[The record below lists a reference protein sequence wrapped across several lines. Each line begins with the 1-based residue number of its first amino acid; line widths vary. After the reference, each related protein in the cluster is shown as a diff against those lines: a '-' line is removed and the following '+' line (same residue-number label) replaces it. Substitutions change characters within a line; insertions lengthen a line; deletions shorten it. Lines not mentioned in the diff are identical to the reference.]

1 NTHHVRSPA
10 HLLFPSITISFPA
23 TTEKETS
30 RLRYTVEREMDEASR
45 RAGGSS
51 SRDISPAICD
61 ETQPPLAAGIQRD
74 ANFIQDEMEVMNGF
88 VRHLARTQQLA
99 PSAGHRDD
107 QDNDEVQA
115 WARQVRDLAGDSRDC
130 INLYR
135 HTGPRRAKGLLRY
148 VQMPWFLGGCAT
160 IPRSRST
167 IAKRIRELKVRVQEA
182 GERRLR
188 YGIVMPPPPA
198 ITQTSTTMAMV
209 SSSRRPPLDN
219 FQESEDGGDNDDERG
234 VFRRALIDAEPNI
247 LEEGAAELIAWLGKK
262 GDGDEAGGRPFRLT
276 VILAPDDAE
285 GTGLAQQVY
294 QDPSVSGVFNVKVWI
309 TIQRPPILWQIFHDL
324 LCQLL
329 PGQNQDMLDD
339 TSSDNMK
346 LLWSIRGRL
355 EGRRVLIVLDD
366 LDDYAGL
373 WDQIRIALNFISLP
387 AGSAI
392 MVTTKDDGLV
402 KSSSP
407 DKVVTY
413 SLVDFFFKRAVALVT
428 SNFQDGDVRAI
439 IRSILKR
446 CDPDVASMKMFLH
459 ALYGNPN
466 RTKQELEKLQES
478 LCSEADDDS
487 TYNLKQ
493 MVMFSYSDMP
503 RQCQMC
509 FLHLCLL
516 LPQDH
521 SIRRTSLVRR
531 WAAQGLISAEGDHGS
546 AEAAAERCFGAFV
559 SRGLI
564 CPADI
569 GDAGKIKT
577 CVVPPPVHRLITEVA
592 EEENVISV
600 GSMIC
605 SAHLG
610 DIKRCLGSLPASSQ
624 LLLLKVLDLEGCK
637 GLQKRHLNNICK
649 LFMLKYLSLRNTDV
663 SALPKRIH
671 KLQQLETL
679 DIRQTKIQA
688 FPADFAKLL
697 MLKHLLAGRA
707 DLSPVKD
714 TINSKESF
722 STPRMPRG
730 IGAMRRNLEILSHVQ
745 VSRSGSELML
755 MDVGQ
760 LLKVR
765 KLGVVLHGKKVGSS
779 FKHLLQAI
787 SKLHKCLHSL
797 SIRIGHPG
805 DETDPLTFSV
815 DQENPFSPP
824 KFLQSLYIS
833 GLTGVGLPPW
843 ITELHQLAK
852 ITLRDTSLTDHAIR
866 LLGKL
871 TGLRCLRLRQ
881 MSYAEMKITFG
892 KEEFPSLKFLIIEGS
907 DITNIIFESG
917 AAPGLEKIA
926 WGFKSMQFI
935 SGIGHLPR
943 LKELE
948 LSGSCNPD
956 PVKQAVAAHPN
967 HPVFKHNA

>member
-1 NTHHVRSPA
+1 MA
-10 HLLFPSITISFPA
+10 
-23 TTEKETS
+23 
-30 RLRYTVEREMDEASR
+30 EASR

-51 SRDISPAICD
+51 SGDISPAVCTD
-61 ETQPPLAAGIQRD
+61 TQPPLAAGVQRD
-74 ANFIQDEMEVMNGF
+74 ANFIKDEMEVMNGF
-88 VRHLARTQQLA
+88 LRHLARTQQLA
-99 PSAGHRDD
+99 PSAGHPDD
-107 QDNDEVQA
+107 EDNDEVQA

-148 VQMPWFLGGCAT
+148 VRMPWFLGGCAT

-167 IAKRIRELKVRVQEA
+167 IAKHIRELKVRVQEA

-188 YGIVMPPPPA
+188 YGIAVPPPPPA

-209 SSSRRPPLDN
+209 SRWPPLRN
-219 FQESEDGGDNDDERG
+219 VQESKDHEDDDDERG
-234 VFRRALIDAEPNI
+234 AFRRALIDAEPNI
-247 LEEGAAELIAWLGKK
+247 LEEGAAELITWLGKK
-262 GDGDEAGGRPFRLT
+262 GDGDEAGGRPLRLT

-294 QDPSVSGVFNVKVWI
+294 QDPSVSGGFDINVWI

-324 LCQLL
+324 LCKLL
-329 PGQNQDMLDD
+329 PDQNQDVLDD

-366 LDDYAGL
+366 LDDYPGM

-387 AGSAI
+387 VGSAI

-413 SLVDFFFKRAVALVT
+413 SLVDFFSKRAVALVA
-428 SNFQDGDVRAI
+428 SNFQDGDVRGT
-439 IRSILKR
+439 IRGILKR

-459 ALYGNPN
+459 TLYGNPN

-478 LCSEADDDS
+478 LCSEADHNDS
-487 TYNLKQ
+487 SYNFKQ

-503 RQCQMC
+503 RECQLC

-531 WAAQGLISAEGDHGS
+531 WAAQGLISAEGGHGS
-546 AEAAAERCFGAFV
+546 AEAAAERCFSAFV

-577 CVVPPPVHRLITEVA
+577 CVVPPAVHRLITEVA
-592 EEENVISV
+592 EEENVVRV
-600 GSMIC
+600 GSTIC
-605 SAHLG
+605 NAHLG
-610 DIKRCLGSLPASSQ
+610 DIKRCLGSLPVSSQ

-637 GLQKRHLNNICK
+637 GLERRHLNNICK

-663 SALPKRIH
+663 SALPKQIH
-671 KLQQLETL
+671 RLQQLETL

-688 FPADFAKLL
+688 FPTDFAKLL
-697 MLKHLLAGRA
+697 MLKHLLAGRT
-707 DLSPVKD
+707 DFSSPVKD

-722 STPRMPRG
+722 STPRMPQG

-745 VSRSGSELML
+745 VSGSGSESML

-760 LLKVR
+760 LVKVQ
-765 KLGVVLHGKKVGSS
+765 KLGVVLHGKKVGNS

-787 SKLHKCLHSL
+787 SKLNGCLRSL

-805 DETDPLTFSV
+805 DVTDPLTFSM

-824 KFLQSLYIS
+824 EFLQSLYIS

-843 ITELHQLAK
+843 ITELHQLGK
-852 ITLRDTSLTDHAIR
+852 ITLRDTSLMDHDIR
-866 LLGKL
+866 LLGEL
-871 TGLRCLRLRQ
+871 GGLRCLRLRH

-892 KEEFPSLKFLIIEGS
+892 KGGFPSLKCLIIEGS

-956 PVKQAVAAHPN
+956 PVKQAVAAHPS